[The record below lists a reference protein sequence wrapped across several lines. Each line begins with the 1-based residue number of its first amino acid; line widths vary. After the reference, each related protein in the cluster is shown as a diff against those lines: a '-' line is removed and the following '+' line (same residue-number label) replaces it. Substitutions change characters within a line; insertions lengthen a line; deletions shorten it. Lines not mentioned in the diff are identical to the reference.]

1 MVFPLICRAI
11 ILCFTRLREFVWVSG
26 CVTALAAW
34 VSGPSALA
42 SRGHGVADVVGPVA
56 PPGRASGRG
65 GVQKSVH
72 RSTKMVSRSC
82 FGAFVY
88 TVAALRTGVVT
99 QECTQIGENGTSEP
113 FWAICVHCCDASCV
127 GWHERPNCH
136 GVPAVPPRCPAS
148 PLAGK
153 TGSARVAPPLGWR
166 FHRGVNPHKPPKSL
180 FYRQISLY
188 FAD

>member
-1 MVFPLICRAI
+1 VGEW
-11 ILCFTRLREFVWVSG
+11 LRHRPGGVGVRSERP
-26 CVTALAAW
+26 CVT
-34 VSGPSALA
+34 GPWGRRRRGTRSPAR
-42 SRGHGVADVVGPVA
+42 SRE
-56 PPGRASGRG
+56 RSW

-136 GVPAVPPRCPAS
+136 GVPAVPPRCSAS

-166 FHRGVNPHKPPKSL
+166 LHRGINPHKSPKSHFFCNL
-180 FYRQISLY
+180 LV
-188 FAD
+188 